1 MGAALKPVFALLLAG
16 SIFLIGN
23 GLQTS
28 LVPLSAELHGIAKP
42 VIGVIGALYFV
53 GFGAGCLVGPS
64 MLQRVGHVKVYG
76 AMTALGGGAA
86 AFYVLSADPVMW
98 AVLRMIT
105 GFAFAILYMVIE
117 SWLNEIATNENRG
130 TIFSTYTFLN
140 LTVVTAG
147 QSMIVLAD
155 PTAPTLFAI
164 NAGLVTFA
172 ALPLLLSNTAQ
183 PSMVETSKLRMKL
196 LFQKSPAGVMG
207 GLAVGLGNGAFWSL
221 APNFGLGVGL
231 DVNGIAIFM
240 ALGVLAGALGQVP
253 LGRLSD
259 KLDRRLV
266 IMGASAITAAACL
279 FMGLVAAPGVTIMAG
294 MVWFGL
300 FAFPVYGL
308 CVAHVNDRVAPGQ
321 FVGAASAMLLLYAVG
336 AVAGPIIAAFVMQ
349 LMGASALFLY
359 IGTVYAALVVLV
371 LVRVGFR
378 RPVDE
383 GEREDYLPVPRP
395 SPAAAMLDPRGDDGK
410 SEEVDLP
417 ILDAEEAS

>member
-1 MGAALKPVFALLLAG
+1 MFTALRPVTALLFAG

-28 LVPLSAELHGIAKP
+28 LIPLSAELNGINKP
-42 VIGVIGALYFV
+42 VIGVIGGLYFI
-53 GFGAGCLVGPS
+53 GFGAGCWFGPG
-64 MLQRVGHVKVYG
+64 LLRRVGHVRIYG

-86 AFYVLSADPVMW
+86 AFYILSADPALW

-105 GFAFAILYMVIE
+105 GFSFAILYMVIE

-164 NAGLVTFA
+164 NAGLIAFA

-183 PSMVETSKLRMKL
+183 PAVVEENPVQMRL

-207 GLAVGLGNGAFWSL
+207 GLAVGLANGAFWSL

-231 DVNGIAIFM
+231 DVDGIAIFM
-240 ALGVLAGALGQVP
+240 ASGVLAGALGQVP

-259 KLDRRLV
+259 KVDRRLV
-266 IMGASAITAAACL
+266 ISGAALMTVCSAV
-279 FMGLVAAPGVTIMAG
+279 FMGLVAAPGPTILAG

-308 CVAHVNDRVAPGQ
+308 CVAHVNDRVDPGQ

-336 AVAGPIIAAFVMQ
+336 AVMGPVIAALVMEQ
-349 LMGASALFLY
+349 FGASALFLY
-359 IGTVYAALVVLV
+359 IGTIYASLV
-371 LVRVGFR
+371 LLILMRVGLR
-378 RPVDE
+378 KPVDDAN
-383 GEREDYLPVPRP
+383 REEFVVVPRP
-395 SPAAAMLDPRGDDGK
+395 SPAAALLDPRGEDGD
-410 SEEVDLP
+410 SEMISINLIDTDQV
-417 ILDAEEAS
+417 S